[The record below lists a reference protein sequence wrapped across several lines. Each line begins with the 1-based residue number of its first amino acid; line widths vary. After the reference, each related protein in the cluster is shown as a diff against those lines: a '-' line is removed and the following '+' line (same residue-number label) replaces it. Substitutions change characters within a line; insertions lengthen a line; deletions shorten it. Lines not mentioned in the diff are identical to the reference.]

1 MVKYNLINLIGHL
14 HYNNIITMKEDIL
27 IVFKK
32 QINMISLNDLNDIY
46 HLKNFHFYYF
56 LAKQSSLYL
65 AENGKDL
72 YNGLFFIISFSFIV
86 LTESKYKLT
95 KFYYS
100 PFKLLKASPTLR

>member
-14 HYNNIITMKEDIL
+14 HYNNIIIMKEDIL

-32 QINMISLNDLNDIY
+32 QISTNSLNDTI

-100 PFKLLKASPTLR
+100 PFKLLKQSPTL